1 MREQTKRKRG
11 VGMKWEWK
19 QNTKEKRGLVSFS
32 SLLSSS
38 LFSYL
43 SLEVLCVLDDEFL
56 RVYVF
61 DGLWCVLGSFF
72 RHGCFARYLLSK
84 LLQRQARVRS
94 RSEVSAAP
102 LRRSLLF
109 SLSSLSLL
117 FSLSSFSSFSS
128 SSFFFLFLCSSHL
141 LMCVFYLNSYF
152 SFLNPPPTKKKPPPG
167 LKTKIHSFEEIM
179 SYLKT

>member
-1 MREQTKRKRG
+1 MARSGKEKKENEGANETKKGCRDEVGMETEHKRKKG
-11 VGMKWEWK
+11 SCF
-19 QNTKEKRGLVSFS
+19 LLFFS
-32 SLLSSS
+32 SLFSSS

-102 LRRSLLF
+102 LRRSLSFSLSLSSRLF
-109 SLSSLSLL
+109 SLSS
-117 FSLSSFSSFSS
+117 FSSFSSFSS
-128 SSFFFLFLCSSHL
+128 SSFFFSF
-141 LMCVFYLNSYF
+141 CVLHIS
-152 SFLNPPPTKKKPPPG
+152 
-167 LKTKIHSFEEIM
+167 
-179 SYLKT
+179 

>member
-1 MREQTKRKRG
+1 MFP
-11 VGMKWEWK
+11 
-19 QNTKEKRGLVSFS
+19 SS
-32 SLLSSS
+32 SLFSSS

-109 SLSSLSLL
+109 SSLSLL
-117 FSLSSFSSFSS
+117 SLFSSSSLLFSSFSS
-128 SSFFFLFLCSSHL
+128 SSFFFSSVFFTSPNVCFLLELVLFVSQ
-141 LMCVFYLNSYF
+141 
-152 SFLNPPPTKKKPPPG
+152 PAADKKKAAAG
-167 LKTKIHSFEEIM
+167 TQNKNSFF
-179 SYLKT
+179 

>member
-1 MREQTKRKRG
+1 METEHKRKKG
-11 VGMKWEWK
+11 SCF
-19 QNTKEKRGLVSFS
+19 LLFFS
-32 SLLSSS
+32 SLFSSS

-102 LRRSLLF
+102 LRRSLSL
-109 SLSSLSLL
+109 SLLLSSLSLL